1 MERTAFQTRAVSP
14 YHAKDSKPCRKQSIP
29 CRSSG
34 HANPPTTRTPVS
46 TKSYRPSSFTVD
58 PDIGRPRSR
67 DASRPPVG
75 GGLFY
80 SDISRDCPSLEI
92 RLERVEGVS
101 QFTRYTTYATLTI
114 PAAGD
119 AESALTLLE
128 NAEHG
133 CLVAK
138 SLKGEMPCS
147 SPSGAM
153 PSWPSINPKPV
164 LRKRS
169 ASPPWT
175 TGGIVG
181 INLAVRIFEL
191 TTNDG

>member
-1 MERTAFQTRAVSP
+1 MADCFILTFRAI
-14 YHAKDSKPCRKQSIP
+14 ARASKFDWSDLSCRVEGI
-29 CRSSG
+29 
-34 HANPPTTRTPVS
+34 
-46 TKSYRPSSFTVD
+46 
-58 PDIGRPRSR
+58 
-67 DASRPPVG
+67 
-75 GGLFY
+75 
-80 SDISRDCPSLEI
+80 
-92 RLERVEGVS
+92 LERVEGVS